1 MRAKISIFLI
11 FLFSFSLLLSCR
23 DSEKKTE
30 TDSSF
35 QPAAGSSA
43 TPSQTKEAAQGVEPL
58 RAALGEIVGRVLARA
73 GVEESFA
80 EVGNGFVL
88 EVLGQVETKSGAKV
102 RLDLSD
108 NTLIRL
114 GENSL
119 FTLEHPEEEVEGLL
133 ARIRLEV
140 GKVWVILN
148 GGALEVETPSGVA
161 AVRGSYMY
169 TEYDP
174 ETGEMRITCLEGD
187 CSLSNENGTVQ
198 ISAGETAIISGAGE
212 PPQTGKMSQ
221 EDIQNWLDNNP
232 EAILVVPYLTEI
244 ALALTPPAT
253 AIFTPIPT
261 NAGVGGILPPPP
273 PPPPTKPTP
282 AVQIDN
288 IAPASSV
295 VGEVVIYSVSVLP
308 TAGGPTPTGS
318 VEVKAAV
325 GLICTATLNATGS
338 GSCNGTLPTATTH
351 NVQAFYTGD
360 AYYGTN
366 YSISQ
371 AYAVTAASTT
381 TTLDNYNP
389 SPSVVGEA
397 VTVNFTVAPSAP
409 GSGIPTGM
417 VTVGDGTDTCTVS
430 ASVGQ
435 CDVAFTTTGLKT
447 MNVAFAGSAN
457 YFASTSGSVM
467 HTVNQASTTTDIQ
480 SFAPN
485 PSKTGDAVTF
495 NATVDVDVPGSGTPL
510 GSVTFTDTL
519 FTSDTCTVF
528 AAPWSCSVIFSNPG
542 ARSVTASYSGDAN
555 FTTSTSTAVVQFV
568 AASNDAY
575 FYNAT
580 GPNGFT
586 VIGPGDCSQNYS
598 VNVIDVDGV
607 TTVEVE
613 YILNDLTFTGITTKV
628 PLALSGANTWS
639 ETISIPLTSSDIA
652 YWRFMA
658 TDSFNNNTFHGGG
671 TTTTSG
677 YPAGTGEY
685 FSFDSTYGFACPTL
699 P

>member
-1 MRAKISIFLI
+1 MRTKISILLI

-23 DSEKKTE
+23 NSEKYPETE
-30 TDSSF
+30 RSS
-35 QPAAGSSA
+35 QSDAGSSA
-43 TPSQTKEAAQGVEPL
+43 TPSQTKEADQDVEPL
-58 RAALGEIVGRVLARA
+58 RAFLGEVIGHVLARA
-73 GVEESFA
+73 DVEESFA

-119 FTLEHPEEEVEGLL
+119 FTLENPEEEAEGLL
-133 ARIRLEV
+133 TRIRLEI
-140 GKVWVILN
+140 GEVWIILN

-169 TEYDP
+169 VEYDP
-174 ETGEMRITCLEGD
+174 ATGEMRITCLEGD
-187 CSLSNENGTVQ
+187 CLLSNEHGTVH
-198 ISAGETAIISGAGE
+198 ISAGETAIITGAGQ
-212 PPQTGKMSQ
+212 PPQTGKMSL

-244 ALALTPPAT
+244 ALTLTPPAT
-253 AIFTPIPT
+253 ATFTPIPT
-261 NAGVGGILPPPP
+261 NTGVGEIFPPPP
-273 PPPPTKPTP
+273 PPPIKPAP
-282 AVQIDN
+282 VVQIDN

-295 VGEVVIYSVSVLP
+295 VGEVVNYSVSVLP

-318 VEVKAAV
+318 VEVKAAF
-325 GLICTATLNATGS
+325 GLICTVTLSATGS

-351 NVQAFYTGD
+351 NIQAFYTGD
-360 AYYGTN
+360 ESYGTN

-371 AYAVTAASTT
+371 SYVVTAASTT
-381 TTLDNYNP
+381 TTLDNYIP
-389 SPSVVGEA
+389 SPSVVGES
-397 VTVNFTVAPSAP
+397 VTVSFTVAPNAP
-409 GSGIPTGM
+409 GSGIPTGS
-417 VTVGDGTDTCTVS
+417 VTVGDGTDTCTVD

-435 CDVAFTTTGLKT
+435 CNVVFTTTGLKT
-447 MNVAFAGSAN
+447 MNVTFAGNTN
-457 YFASTSGSVM
+457 YSASTSGSVI
-467 HTVNQASTTTDIQ
+467 HTVNQTSTTTDIQ

-485 PSKTGDAVTF
+485 PSTTGVAVTF
-495 NATVDVDVPGSGTPL
+495 NATVDVDAPGSGTPF

-528 AAPWSCSVIFSNPG
+528 VAPWSCSINFSNPG

-555 FTTSTSTAVVQFV
+555 FVTSTSTTVVQFV
-568 AASNDAY
+568 ATSNDAY
-575 FYNAT
+575 FYNAI

-586 VIGPGDCSQNYS
+586 VTGPGDCSQNYS

-607 TTVEVE
+607 TAVEME
-613 YILNDLTFTGITTKV
+613 YILNDLTFAGTTTKV
-628 PLALSGANTWS
+628 SLSLSGANTWS

-671 TTTTSG
+671 ITTTSG
-677 YPAGTGEY
+677 YPAGAGEY
-685 FSFDSTYGFACPTL
+685 FSFDSTYGLACPTL